1 MLSVAVSSFVAI
13 VFIAAMGTNA
23 MPQFHRVLW
32 VRGRSRIPELWL
44 RQLRFRGS
52 DSADH
57 QRPASKAVY
66 FETPT
71 ANANTEATAGA
82 EASSNRTQPVTD
94 PDTKDSQTSH
104 DISTGWRIV
113 GTVAGQATLVA
124 ALLFYFG
131 WARTQ
136 AVMGYF
142 GINSAIARLSVND
155 YILRSL
161 SITIRMLIILGLLT
175 LILLSGHR
183 WLSTTLAS
191 RQRPFMARLAMLACV
206 VPGFLL
212 CIAGVLG
219 FYNWVV
225 YSTQYPFVPI
235 MFAVGVTLVAY
246 GFHIRS
252 FVQPNLQP
260 HKWSARTQ
268 TATLVILNIALIFWA
283 VAAYA
288 NITGQRA
295 GELLASNLTAQPS
308 VIIYSEKSLGLTT
321 PVKVQQLP
329 GNDSQYRYRYSNLK
343 LLLYSTGQY
352 FLVPDNWK
360 RGHDPV
366 FLINEGNEIRF
377 EFYTGS

>member
-1 MLSVAVSSFVAI
+1 
-13 VFIAAMGTNA
+13 
-23 MPQFHRVLW
+23 
-32 VRGRSRIPELWL
+32 
-44 RQLRFRGS
+44 
-52 DSADH
+52 
-57 QRPASKAVY
+57 VY
-66 FETPT
+66 FETSVPSV
-71 ANANTEATAGA
+71 NTKAAAGA
-82 EASSNRTQPVTD
+82 KASANRTQSVTD
-94 PDTKDSQTSH
+94 LDAEDSQTSH

-161 SITIRMLIILGLLT
+161 NITIRMLVILGLLT
-175 LILLSGHR
+175 LVLLSGHR
-183 WLSTTLAS
+183 WLSTSLAS
-191 RQRPFMARLAMLACV
+191 RQRPFMVRLAMLACV

-219 FYNWVV
+219 LYNWVV

-252 FVQPNLQP
+252 FVQPSPQS
-260 HKWSARTQ
+260 HKWPAKTQ
-268 TATLVILNIALIFWA
+268 TATLVILNVALIFWA

-288 NITGQRA
+288 NITGQQA
-295 GELLASNLTAQPS
+295 GEQLASNLAAQPS
-308 VIIYSEKSLGLTT
+308 VTIYSEKPLGLTT

-343 LLLYSTGQY
+343 LLLYSAGQY
-352 FLVPDNWK
+352 FLVPDDWK
-360 RGHDPV
+360 RGRDPV
-366 FLINEGNEIRF
+366 FLINEGNNVRF
-377 EFYTGS
+377 EFYPGS